1 LTVTLSD
8 YLTHILNI
16 ICLFNMATT
25 PPCSPKEDDFGAS
38 QKAIGAVEVEQI
50 EGTVRLFDT
59 DGHIRKVPIPSKD
72 PTDPLTWST
81 WKRCLVLLSLSI
93 FGVAGFGVIQST
105 PLFFSQ
111 IIAEYER
118 ETRGVREASVIEI
131 TSSDTCLE
139 IRRAKYCAA
148 R

>member
-16 ICLFNMATT
+16 IWLFNMATAT
-25 PPCSPKEDDFGAS
+25 PSSPRTDDFGAS
-38 QKAIGAVEVEQI
+38 KKAIDAVEVEQI
-50 EGTVRLFDT
+50 EGTVRLFDS
-59 DGHIRKVPIPSKD
+59 DGHIRKLPVPSKD
-72 PTDPLTWST
+72 PRDPLTWST

-93 FGVAGFGVIQST
+93 FGVAGFGVVQSP

-118 ETRGVREASVIEI
+118 ETRGVRKASVIE
-131 TSSDTCLE
+131 
-139 IRRAKYCAA
+139 YCIF
-148 R
+148 